1 MLVQQWKNL
10 AKLVLLI
17 AFVGVAV
24 WFFRFT
30 DTGRSITSENIRA
43 AIDELHPVA
52 QRLAYIGIYIVGT
65 ILLLPGT
72 LLSFAGAAM
81 FGVWEGTLYT
91 WIGATIGATAAFFV
105 AKALGRDFVNQRLG
119 GKLEALDRR
128 LAQNGFV
135 SILILRLVPLF
146 PFNGINFGSG
156 LTSIRAGDYILGTA
170 VGILPGTFVFQFVF
184 DRLAQKL
191 GQESLTW
198 QDWLDPVLGLALLL
212 FVGFVV
218 LGRWLS
224 KKLESKSP

>member
-1 MLVQQWKNL
+1 
-10 AKLVLLI
+10 
-17 AFVGVAV
+17 
-24 WFFRFT
+24 
-30 DTGRSITSENIRA
+30 
-43 AIDELHPVA
+43 
-52 QRLAYIGIYIVGT
+52 YIGIYIVGT
-65 ILLLPGT
+65 VLLVPGT
-72 LLSFAGAAM
+72 VLSFVGAAL

-91 WIGATIGATAAFFV
+91 WIGATLGATAAFFL

-128 LAQNGFV
+128 LAQNGFA

-191 GQESLTW
+191 GQESLSW
-198 QDWLDPVLGLALLL
+198 EDWLDPVLGLALLL
-212 FVGFVV
+212 FVGFVL

-224 KKLESKSP
+224 KKLQSRSTQHSA